1 MRMQVTA
8 CLCVNQTNHVLISD
22 EFNRCFRII
31 RLRVT
36 IRIEEPIVICILMMI
51 ASDLLLL
58 RPFRVGL
65 NVRMKKTTTITH
77 IFKSGSRTVS
87 DFKRAIFSNLR
98 TSKISLEQRAHLR
111 IPGTAIFQDEEVYPE
126 GEHVNDERKDNKAHN
141 SRPKVFCELNLFL
154 VSRHGDRV
162 SWFDYLWHL

>member
-1 MRMQVTA
+1 MRMQIAA

-22 EFNRCFRII
+22 EFNRCFRIV

-65 NVRMKKTTTITH
+65 DVRMKKTTAITH
-77 IFKSGSRTVS
+77 IFKSSSRTVS
-87 DFKRAIFSNLR
+87 DFERAIFSDLC
-98 TSKISLEQRAHLR
+98 TSKICLEQRTHLR
-111 IPGTAIFQDEEVYPE
+111 ISGTAVFQDEEVYPE
-126 GEHVNDERKDNKAHN
+126 GEHVNNERKDNQAHN

-154 VSRHGDRV
+154 LSRHRDKV

>member
-1 MRMQVTA
+1 MRMQVAA
-8 CLCVNQTNHVLISD
+8 CLCVNQPNHILISD

-65 NVRMKKTTTITH
+65 DVRMKKTTTITH
-77 IFKSGSRTVS
+77 IFKSSSRTVS
-87 DFKRAIFSNLR
+87 DFKGAIFSNLR
-98 TSKISLEQRAHLR
+98 TSKICLEQRAHLR
-111 IPGTAIFQDEEVYPE
+111 IPGTAVFQDEEVYPE
-126 GEHVNDERKDNKAHN
+126 GEHVNDERKDDQAHN
-141 SRPKVFCELNLFL
+141 SRPEMFCELNLFL